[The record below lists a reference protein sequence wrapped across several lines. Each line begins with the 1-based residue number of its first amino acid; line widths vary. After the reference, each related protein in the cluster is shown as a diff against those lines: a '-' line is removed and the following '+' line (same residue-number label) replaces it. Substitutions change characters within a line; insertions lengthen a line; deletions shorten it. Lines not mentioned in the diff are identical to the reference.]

1 MEGSDVQTNVTKG
14 VSVTYGTERNNK
26 YNTRNTTV
34 VFLLEVFD
42 THFRPRQY
50 SSLGGQYA
58 LEGVQRHHLVVV
70 PLNAGYN
77 HHMVMGCRGFAVA
90 ENSRTAVEECE

>member
-1 MEGSDVQTNVTKG
+1 M
-14 VSVTYGTERNNK
+14 
-26 YNTRNTTV
+26 

-42 THFRPRQY
+42 THFRPRQC

-58 LEGVQRHHLVVV
+58 LEGVHRHHLVVV

-77 HHMVMGCRGFAVA
+77 HHMVVECRGFEVA
-90 ENSRTAVEECE
+90 EDSRTAVE